1 MLYKIKLKNSKEHAL
16 LDDVVYEY
24 IMNNE
29 YLNAIGF
36 IDNLRI
42 HSSGYAFFQKTRMSK
57 SGKYKTETIYLHKM
71 IAEKFIDKPETD
83 KRLYALL
90 KNGKRLDCRI
100 KNLEWAP
107 LSKVTR
113 NTRYNDSKQGFRG
126 VHKTRNKY
134 QAVIY
139 NDCER
144 IDLGYFDTAEEA
156 AIAYNKKS
164 MELFGTTIGL
174 KKNLIDNISDLE
186 QVIKQ
191 EQKK

>member
-113 NTRYNDSKQGFRG
+113 NTRYNDSKLGFRG